1 MLDLSQV
8 NLGIELL
15 RENFECCAAA
25 AFILVHFPLECP
37 LSVPLSLNMPLF
49 ACVGIDSE
57 FLSSSSH

>member
-15 RENFECCAAA
+15 REKFECCAAT

-57 FLSSSSH
+57 FLSSRSH